1 MFVQFALRLLAANSE
16 FEEGRRILI
25 SGWTRAA
32 PKNARKA
39 DCIPLPVCHRVA
51 ILLCVIRFLRM
62 RPRLRLQSSLSPDQ
76 AVERLREAL
85 DVGDPEVTA
94 TFSGRYVVL
103 RINEERQHFGSPQL
117 SFEVEAADCGSALT
131 GLFMP
136 MPSVWTAFMA
146 LYGLIVFGGFCGA
159 VYGYGQVQIG
169 ASPQAL
175 WSLPAALVL
184 LGLVYAAA
192 CVGQTMGCKQ
202 MEELQRFVERALD
215 VRP

>member
-1 MFVQFALRLLAANSE
+1 LSVQFAVRQFEANPE
-16 FEEGRRILI
+16 FEKDRRIPV
-25 SGWTRAA
+25 SGRTRA
-32 PKNARKA
+32 KVENARNA
-39 DCIPLPVCHRVA
+39 YCIPLPVCHRVA
-51 ILLCVIRFLRM
+51 ILLSVIQFLRM

-85 DVGDPEVTA
+85 DVGNPEVTA

-117 SFEVEAADCGSALT
+117 SFEVEAADGGSALT

-159 VYGYGQVQIG
+159 VYGYAQVQVDKT
-169 ASPQAL
+169 PHAL
-175 WSLPAALVL
+175 WAVPLALVL
-184 LGLVYAAA
+184 LTMVYVAA
-192 CVGQTMGCKQ
+192 CVGQRMGSEQ
-202 MEELQRFVERALD
+202 MQELRQFVEDSLGRSE
-215 VRP
+215 